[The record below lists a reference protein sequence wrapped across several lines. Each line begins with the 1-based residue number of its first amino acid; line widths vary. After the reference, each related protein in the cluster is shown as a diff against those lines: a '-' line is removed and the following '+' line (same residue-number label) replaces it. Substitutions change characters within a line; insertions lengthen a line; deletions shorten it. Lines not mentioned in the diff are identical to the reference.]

1 MLCKLAFRNV
11 RKSISDYTVYFI
23 TLMFAVMFFYAFNS
37 LDAQQAIMDLN
48 ENKASSA
55 QVMLESIKVFSTFVA
70 VALAILI
77 LYANNFLIKRRNKEL
92 GIYLTLGMGKG
103 RVADI
108 LMMETLLVGVIALVV
123 GLLLGILFSQG
134 MSLITAKMF
143 EVQLK
148 EYVFVFSPKA
158 AIQSIIYFG
167 VMFLCVM
174 IFNAI
179 RISKQKVI
187 KLLHSDA
194 ENERVIGKK
203 TWVSI
208 LMTVAG
214 IVLILIAYYL
224 IIKGM
229 LIMYLPFV
237 MLFGI
242 PGTFLLFAGLS
253 GFVYKI
259 ASRNKKK
266 YYKGLNLFV
275 TRQLTSKINSTHTS
289 MALICLMLFV
299 TIVTLGAS
307 SGVSAAVN
315 KEAVRDL
322 RFDAEY
328 FMEPSA
334 AESAGSGVAA
344 LEAYGIPVG
353 EFFKETAEY
362 ARYDSDVDMLT
373 DFAEYLDIAQ
383 ANEMSNNMDVKAL
396 AGAIPVSQFNSFLRL
411 IGEPEIQIGENEIG
425 AVTYNEMMAESLE
438 QYVNDGHKINSN
450 GKEYALTPDRIRMAN
465 TRIMGSAAIAPM
477 IFIYPDADVVNFE
490 LKEVTVDGVYVDN
503 APKEETD
510 QALVNKQ
517 AELRRANP
525 DQERPF
531 SNFTSA
537 LRSQD
542 SSIGLRVTISFVG
555 IYLGITFLVTA
566 AVILALQQLS
576 AANDNKKRYATLRK
590 LGTEEKMINRSLLK
604 QIAIYFLIPLAV
616 AAVHAVFGI
625 QGLMSMINMMWYE
638 NVYQDVF
645 WGLTI
650 IAVIYGIYFAATYFS
665 SKKIIREK
673 Q

>member
-1 MLCKLAFRNV
+1 MLYKLAFRNV
-11 RKSISDYTVYFI
+11 RKSIGDYTVYFI

-48 ENKASSA
+48 ENKATSA
-55 QVMLESIKVFSTFVA
+55 QMMLESIKVFSTFVA

-103 RVADI
+103 RVAGI

-174 IFNAI
+174 VFNAI
-179 RISKQKVI
+179 RVSKQKVI
-187 KLLHSDA
+187 KLLHSDV
-194 ENERVIGKK
+194 ENEKVIGKK

-208 LMTVAG
+208 LLTVAG
-214 IVLILIAYYL
+214 IVLIIVAYYL

-315 KEAVRDL
+315 KEAGRDI

-328 FMEPSA
+328 YMRPA
-334 AESAGSGVAA
+334 DVESAGGGTAA
-344 LEAYGIPVG
+344 LEAFGIPVG
-353 EFFKETAEY
+353 EFYKETAEY
-362 ARYDSDVDMLT
+362 ARYDSDVDMLA
-373 DFAEYLDIAQ
+373 DFADYLDVAQ
-383 ANEMSNNMDVKAL
+383 ANEMADNMDVHSF
-396 AGAIPVSQFNSFLRL
+396 AGAVPVTQFNSFLRL
-411 IGEPEIQIGENEIG
+411 IGEPEIEIEKDELG
-425 AVTYNEMMAESLE
+425 AVTYNEQMRESLE
-438 QYVNDGHKINSN
+438 NFSEDGNKINSN
-450 GKEYALTPDRIRMAN
+450 GKEYTLSADSIRIAN
-465 TRIMGSAAIAPM
+465 TRIMGSASVAPM
-477 IFIYPDADVVNFE
+477 TFVYPDEDVGNFE
-490 LKEVTVDGVYVDN
+490 LRDVMVDGIYIDGV
-503 APKEETD
+503 PKEETD
-510 QALVNKQ
+510 EALQ
-517 AELRRANP
+517 ELQLRLQEANP
-525 DQERPF
+525 EWPF
-531 SNFTSA
+531 TNFDTT
-537 LRSQD
+537 LTSQD

-604 QIAIYFLIPLAV
+604 QIAIYFLIPLAI
-616 AAVHAVFGI
+616 AAVHAIFGI
-625 QGLMSMINMMWYE
+625 RGLMSMINMMWYE

-645 WGLTI
+645 WGLAI
-650 IAVIYGIYFAATYFS
+650 IAVIYGIYFLATYFS

-673 Q
+673 

>member
-48 ENKASSA
+48 ENKATSA
-55 QVMLESIKVFSTFVA
+55 QMMLESIKVFSTFVA

-103 RVADI
+103 RMAGI
-108 LMMETLLVGVIALVV
+108 LMMETLLVGIIALVA

-134 MSLITAKMF
+134 MSLVTAKMF
-143 EVQLK
+143 EAELK
-148 EYVFVFSPKA
+148 GYVFVFSTKA

-174 IFNAI
+174 VFNAI
-179 RISKQKVI
+179 RVSRQKVI
-187 KLLHSDA
+187 KLLHSDV
-194 ENERVIGKK
+194 ENEKVIGKK
-203 TWVSI
+203 TWVSV
-208 LMTVAG
+208 LMTVSG
-214 IVLILIAYYL
+214 IVLIIITYYL

-229 LIMYLPFV
+229 LIMYLPLV
-237 MLFGI
+237 MLLGI

-259 ASRNKKK
+259 ASHNKKR

-289 MALICLMLFV
+289 MALICIMLFV

-315 KEAVRDL
+315 KEAGREIT
-322 RFDAEY
+322 FDAEY
-328 FMEPSA
+328 YMKPEA
-334 AESAGSGVAA
+334 IKNAGGGVAA
-344 LEAYGIPVG
+344 LEAYGIPVA
-353 EFFKETAEY
+353 EFYKETAEY
-362 ARYDSDVDMLT
+362 ARYDSDVDMLE
-373 DFAEYLDIAQ
+373 DFAEYLDVAQ
-383 ANEMSNNMDVKAL
+383 ANEMSDSMDVKAF
-396 AGAIPVSQFNSFLRL
+396 AGAVSVSEFNSFLRL
-411 IGEPEIQIGENEIG
+411 IGEKEIEIGANELG
-425 AVTYNEMMAESLE
+425 AVTYNEKMAESME
-438 QYVNDGHKINSN
+438 KFSKDGIKIHSN
-450 GKEYALTPDRIRMAN
+450 QKEYTLSPERIRVAN
-465 TRIMGSAAIAPM
+465 MRIMGSAAVAPM
-477 IFIYPDADVVNFE
+477 TFIYPDADVSGFE
-490 LKEVTVDGVYVDN
+490 LRDVMVDGIYTDSV
-503 APKEETD
+503 PKQETD
-510 QALVNKQ
+510 QTLQALQ
-517 AELRRANP
+517 EQLRQANP
-525 DQERPF
+525 ERPF
-531 SNFTSA
+531 SGFTTA
-537 LRSQD
+537 LASQD

-590 LGTEEKMINRSLLK
+590 LGTEERMINRSLLK
-604 QIAIYFLIPLAV
+604 QIAIYFLIPLVV
-616 AAVHAVFGI
+616 AAIHAIFGI

-645 WGLTI
+645 WGLAI
-650 IAVIYGIYFAATYFS
+650 IAVIYGIYFAITYFS
-665 SKKIIREK
+665 SKKIISEK
-673 Q
+673 

>member
-48 ENKASSA
+48 ENKATSA
-55 QVMLESIKVFSTFVA
+55 QVMLESIKLFSTFVA

-103 RVADI
+103 RVAGI
-108 LMMETLLVGVIALVV
+108 LMLETLLVGVIALVV
-123 GLLLGILFSQG
+123 GLLLGVLFSQG

-143 EVQLK
+143 EVELK

-167 VMFLCVM
+167 VMFVCVM
-174 IFNAI
+174 IFNAV
-179 RISKQKVI
+179 RVSKQKVI
-187 KLLHSDA
+187 KLLHSDV
-194 ENERVIGKK
+194 ENEKVIGKK
-203 TWVSI
+203 TWVSV

-214 IVLILIAYYL
+214 IVLIIIAYYL

-315 KEAVRDL
+315 KEAGREI

-328 FMEPSA
+328 YVTPEEV
-334 AESAGSGVAA
+334 ESAGGGAAA
-344 LEAYGIPVG
+344 LEAYGIPVD

-362 ARYDSDVDMLT
+362 TYYDSDVDVLA
-373 DFAEYLDIAQ
+373 DFADYLDVAQ
-383 ANEMSNNMDVKAL
+383 ANEMADNMDVKAF
-396 AGAIPVSQFNSFLRL
+396 AGAVSVSQFNSFLRL
-411 IGEPEIQIGENEIG
+411 IGEPEVRLGENELG
-425 AVTYNEMMAESLE
+425 AVTYNEKMAESME
-438 QYVNDGHKINSN
+438 NFSNDGIKIHSN
-450 GKEYALTPDRIRMAN
+450 GKEYTLSPDRIRVVN
-465 TRIMGSAAIAPM
+465 TRIMGSAAVAPM
-477 IFIYPDADVVNFE
+477 IFIYPDADVANFE
-490 LKEVTVDGVYVDN
+490 RRDVMVDGIYIDDV
-503 APKEETD
+503 PKEETD
-510 QALVNKQ
+510 QALQ
-517 AELRRANP
+517 TLQGQLREANA
-525 DQERPF
+525 ERPYH
-531 SNFTSA
+531 NFTTA
-537 LRSQD
+537 LTSQD

-604 QIAIYFLIPLAV
+604 QIAIYFLIPLAI

-645 WGLTI
+645 WGLAI
-650 IAVIYGIYFAATYFS
+650 IAVIYGIYFAVTYFS
-665 SKKIIREK
+665 SKKIIRE
-673 Q
+673 QQ

>member
-11 RKSISDYTVYFI
+11 RKSVGDYAVYFI

-48 ENKASSA
+48 ENKATSA
-55 QVMLESIKVFSTFVA
+55 QMMLESIKVFSTFVA

-103 RVADI
+103 RVAGI
-108 LMMETLLVGVIALVV
+108 LMMETLLVGIIALAA
-123 GLLLGILFSQG
+123 GLFLGILFSQG

-148 EYVFVFSPKA
+148 EYVFVFSSKA

-174 IFNAI
+174 LFNAV
-179 RISKQKVI
+179 RVSKQKII
-187 KLLHSDA
+187 KLLHSDV
-194 ENERVIGKK
+194 ENEKVIGKK

-214 IVLILIAYYL
+214 IVLIIVAYYL

-229 LIMYLPFV
+229 MIMYLPLV

-299 TIVTLGAS
+299 TMVTLGAS

-315 KEAVRDL
+315 KEAGRDI

-328 FMEPSA
+328 YMRP
-334 AESAGSGVAA
+334 AEVENAGGGVAA
-344 LEAYGIPVG
+344 LEDYGIPVDK
-353 EFFKETAEY
+353 FFKETAEY
-362 ARYDSDVDMLT
+362 ARYDSDVDMLA
-373 DFAEYLDIAQ
+373 DFAEYLDVAQ
-383 ANEMSNNMDVKAL
+383 ANEMAGNMDVHSF
-396 AGAIPVSQFNSFLRL
+396 AGAVPVSQFNSFLRL
-411 IGEPEIQIGENEIG
+411 IGEPEVTVGENEVG
-425 AVTYNEMMAESLE
+425 AVVYNEKLAENLE
-438 QYVNDGHKINSN
+438 NFSNDGNKIHSN
-450 GKEYALTPDRIRMAN
+450 GKEYTLSPDGIRIVN
-465 TRIMGSAAIAPM
+465 TRIMGAASNAMM
-477 IFIYPDADVVNFE
+477 IFIYPDADVAGFE
-490 LKEVTVDGVYVDN
+490 LRDVMVDGIYIDGV
-503 APKEETD
+503 PKEETD
-510 QALVNKQ
+510 QSLQALQ
-517 AELRRANP
+517 SQLREENP
-525 DQERPF
+525 ERPF
-531 SNFTSA
+531 SGFTTA
-537 LRSQD
+537 LTSQD

-604 QIAIYFLIPLAV
+604 QIVIYFLIPLAI
-616 AAVHAVFGI
+616 AAVHAIFGI
-625 QGLMSMINMMWYE
+625 QGLMSMINMAWYE

-645 WGLTI
+645 WGLAIT
-650 IAVIYGIYFAATYFS
+650 TYFS

-673 Q
+673 

>member
-1 MLCKLAFRNV
+1 MLCKLTFRNV

-328 FMEPSA
+328 
-334 AESAGSGVAA
+334 
-344 LEAYGIPVG
+344 
-353 EFFKETAEY
+353 

-645 WGLTI
+645 LGLTI

>member
-1 MLCKLAFRNV
+1 MLYKLAFRNV
-11 RKSISDYTVYFI
+11 RKSIGDYAVYFI

-48 ENKASSA
+48 ENKATSA
-55 QVMLESIKVFSTFVA
+55 QMMLESIKVFSAFVA

-103 RVADI
+103 RVAGI

-174 IFNAI
+174 VFNAI
-179 RISKQKVI
+179 RVSKQKII
-187 KLLHSDA
+187 KLLHSDV
-194 ENERVIGKK
+194 ENEKVIGKK

-208 LMTVAG
+208 LLTVAG
-214 IVLILIAYYL
+214 IVLIIVAYYL

-229 LIMYLPFV
+229 LIMYLPLV

-315 KEAVRDL
+315 KEAGRDI

-328 FMEPSA
+328 YVRPAA
-334 AESAGSGVAA
+334 AESAGGGTAA

-353 EFFKETAEY
+353 EFYKETAEY
-362 ARYDSDVDMLT
+362 ARYDSDVDMLA
-373 DFAEYLDIAQ
+373 DFADYLDVAQ
-383 ANEMSNNMDVKAL
+383 ANEMADNMDVHSF
-396 AGAIPVSQFNSFLRL
+396 AGAVPVTQFNSFLRL
-411 IGEPEIQIGENEIG
+411 IGEPEIEIEKDELG
-425 AVTYNEMMAESLE
+425 AVTYNEQMRESLE
-438 QYVNDGHKINSN
+438 DFSKDGNKINSN
-450 GKEYALTPDRIRMAN
+450 GKEYTLSADSIRIAN
-465 TRIMGSAAIAPM
+465 TRIMGSASVAPM
-477 IFIYPDADVVNFE
+477 TFVYPDEDMGNFE
-490 LKEVTVDGVYVDN
+490 LRDVMVDGIYIDGV
-503 APKEETD
+503 AKEKTD
-510 QALVNKQ
+510 QALQ
-517 AELRRANP
+517 ALQAQLPEV
-525 DQERPF
+525 PF
-531 SNFTSA
+531 SGFTTA
-537 LRSQD
+537 LTSQD

-590 LGTEEKMINRSLLK
+590 LGAEEKMIHKSLLK
-604 QIAIYFLIPLAV
+604 QIAIYFLIPLAI
-616 AAVHAVFGI
+616 AAVHAIFGI
-625 QGLMSMINMMWYE
+625 RGLMSMINMMWYE

-645 WGLTI
+645 WGLAI
-650 IAVIYGIYFAATYFS
+650 IAVIYGIYFLATYFS

-673 Q
+673 